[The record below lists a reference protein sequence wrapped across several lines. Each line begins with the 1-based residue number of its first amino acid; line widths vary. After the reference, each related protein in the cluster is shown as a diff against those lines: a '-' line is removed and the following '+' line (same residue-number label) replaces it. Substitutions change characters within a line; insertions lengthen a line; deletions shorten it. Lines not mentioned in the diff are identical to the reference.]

1 MDVQTLISIVVLLL
15 AVVYLYFIG
24 TVIIHSLRL
33 SILQVKS
40 DVKIKLDR
48 HYQDLE
54 GNQLMLESKKAM
66 LTGKTP
72 EQQKKPKL
80 TTIELGINGDTN
92 NLKEA
97 LESIDY
103 VRKFVIMAD
112 NILLD
117 IKGEVTPTQLIEDI
131 ENKSKITVTQ
141 VSIAKNTD
149 TASAARES

>member
-1 MDVQTLISIVVLLL
+1 MVDIQTLISIVVLLL

-33 SILQVKS
+33 SILQVRS
-40 DVKIKLDR
+40 DVKMKLDR

-66 LTGKTP
+66 LTGKTQK
-72 EQQKKPKL
+72 QQKKPKL
-80 TTIELGINGDTN
+80 TTIELSINGDTKK
-92 NLKEA
+92 LKET

-103 VRKFVIMAD
+103 VKKFVIMAD
-112 NILLD
+112 NVLLD
-117 IKGEVTPTQLIEDI
+117 IKGEATPTQLIEDI
-131 ENKSKITVTQ
+131 EKRSKISVTQ

-149 TASAARES
+149 ITNAAES